1 MGLMREYKRQHNKKK
16 KSKKMEKNDGKLPP
30 NDKQTQTEDI
40 GVNTQQTQTNEL
52 DVDKESAEDIA
63 KNIVNSL
70 IDDITSDV
78 FADDMKEQ
86 KEQKDET
93 ILTEHIRSVKST
105 KKILGLNTMTT
116 ELPKEELVQ
125 IIDEVKEI

>member
-1 MGLMREYKRQHNKKK
+1 MG
-16 KSKKMEKNDGKLPP
+16 
-30 NDKQTQTEDI
+30 
-40 GVNTQQTQTNEL
+40 
-52 DVDKESAEDIA
+52 ESAEDIA
-63 KNIVNSL
+63 RDIVNGL

-78 FADDMKEQ
+78 VADDMKEQ

-125 IIDEVKEI
+125 IIDEVKEIIADKDKDKDKDKVDKDKEDK